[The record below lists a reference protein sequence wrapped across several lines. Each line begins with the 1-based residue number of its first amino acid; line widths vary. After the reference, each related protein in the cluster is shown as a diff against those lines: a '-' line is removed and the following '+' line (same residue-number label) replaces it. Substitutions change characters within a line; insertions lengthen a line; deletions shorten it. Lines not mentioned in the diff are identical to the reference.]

1 MAVGLK
7 GLTAKDRADWEKK
20 YSSYLQGKSPEEID
34 RMYKNEMFKAKFK
47 GRSDYDSLKQLSP
60 AERDNFYNKYYT
72 DSINALKKSNQTY
85 NAITGNSLQVKSDAT
100 RVQDPIKYNLSKAE
114 QKAFRDRSIAYD
126 AAMRKYNSTYAKSA
140 FDRDHAVKDIR
151 TVADNISPY
160 YRKYKN
166 TDYLPFTD
174 RDWQGMAAEYNA
186 QRDTYGERSAN
197 LWLQGKIQDTASKNQ
212 SILEKA
218 WNGFTGMGASAAGA
232 AIGAFGMLKGAFD
245 YATGNYHKVKGLNGF
260 ENFVNSIMDND
271 ITRYGNDITKYGT
284 ILNLDK
290 AKKAGLPENEVIQ
303 TQAQQSEEGSLVDQI
318 FNVNTLP
325 IAMQSGGFT
334 LASMAA
340 GFGEAKVA
348 GLAFRLAK
356 GATMA
361 GKVGSTTQKLM
372 QARNALNVI
381 QKAENFTNKFVI
393 PGLTGS
399 IEGVSEGLNTK
410 LDVLED
416 SKQKIADAQA
426 KYVDQRFKELYEK
439 EYSKRMQEAYN
450 KSKFTRNRETG
461 KMTSSFNPD
470 RESRRILNDLYN
482 QAWNEYAP
490 KYQESLEQ
498 AEFAASRAGV
508 NNFLVNSAING
519 VINQTLKA
527 GLQAPSVKG
536 TLQKSRL
543 FNWAHPKG
551 KFSISGTGES
561 LSVTPKYGILK
572 KALNIAKEPA
582 GEFTEEYLQSVSNDM
597 MSGGAKN
604 NIHQFIEN
612 KYNGDGTAQVGDY
625 MAGDI
630 SAAFKAMGE
639 SLISNET
646 IKSGIYGALSSAMG
660 TPSFSPRNYTKTV
673 IGKDGKYHTKI
684 DLSRREGE
692 SRAEHIARLMP
703 WRSGISN
710 AISENKETQRKLY
723 DDAKTLE
730 TWLKD
735 PTNKAKFDGVV
746 GTYNWAKQMDSKAK
760 SNDEFG
766 YRNSALGKTINDA
779 IMLDKIK
786 GTPYYDSFMKELIT
800 AANLEEGTQE
810 ANDYIKSM
818 RDNVNTNDNDVSDS
832 DILKQIKDNA
842 NKMLDTMNSIQEESD
857 KIDRTLGNVDE
868 DTKQALIF
876 GQLSLQDWDKR
887 SKQINDEL
895 NQITPDI
902 VDNSIP
908 SSNMTK
914 ETRDII
920 SRFGSLEKAKETKKK
935 LSDSAEK
942 IQKDIDNLNNRKD
955 NLTDT
960 EKKILKE
967 KKVKLKSLDKIIDS
981 IGDLENINEESTVLN
996 EAEIMALP
1004 AIERATMLSKEN
1016 LSNYSKKQQE
1026 IINNL
1031 IEKGTAK
1038 DIDFYNKI
1046 QDAGRIDLAS
1056 RAFLT
1061 QYNEIL
1067 RDPDS
1072 FNMYVQRARQ
1082 AAADVL
1088 TKKKFESIEGIE
1100 DYKDFALKMDK
1111 LMDSGTPREQRLI
1124 INALSKS
1131 NNPNYERYQRD
1142 RKTLEGLFNQVVNDD
1157 AFKNIDAND
1166 ADMFA
1171 LSLQYL
1177 SNNGIDLDDENAVV
1191 NALSEK
1197 DEDGNSLLQKYVD
1210 EINNDS
1216 PEETRVVFTSVGE
1229 AIQTYKDI
1237 MKNYKRDEKEKEDNS
1252 RPVKAE
1258 NTTSDKSAPAKP
1270 VSPFAGVFKT
1280 AATSPE
1286 ENDRDIARS
1295 IEDESI
1301 QPGRPKAKP
1310 IVTEKEGKEQ
1320 KTTEETEGGNTTV
1333 LDRNHPE
1340 DHIFINYSD
1349 QGIHDLTKKAD
1360 WSSKNVGDPRIG
1372 RGKNGASWGKYKNA
1386 YYYSK
1391 PVGGRNDYL
1400 AIWFKDEPN
1409 EAQKKAIEE
1418 LVNNPEY
1425 SSRFPEDFQSLIID
1439 ALNNNSSA
1447 TSSQEDNGAAK
1458 ENASDLDNKN
1468 NEFRENSNER
1478 VAKGAELGVKT
1489 IRNSSK
1495 SYSNEAKSEAEN
1507 ILNGFS
1513 KNEFENTDELSD
1525 ALVQKAN
1532 QIETKAE
1539 ENDDKSTQVAS
1550 LLKQAAAKIKNM
1562 PKEEKK
1568 TEKEEGPTKTPSFF
1582 DRTKSKVERT
1592 NRAFFNSENMPN
1604 PNSSTLESSDI
1615 QWLRSK
1621 YPNNPIVKYWDRY
1634 KIEDYLSS
1642 DKLKTGKNS
1651 TKVYFI
1657 TDDTL
1662 ANEISSYMQSSGAS
1676 YTNLDTPIIAVVEDK
1691 DGPLSIGDKRYQPIG
1706 TFPSTNSTRYRGA
1719 SNIGR
1724 IRDLLGNQKSGE
1736 LIKDNNGTILEG
1748 SLIGISAPKVE
1759 RVYKPDPNIN
1769 AQNLAFDTLSPEEK
1783 EELKGVEKRFR
1794 YSNPIYA
1801 KLKKMFLGMIEY
1813 KKSTDRK
1820 SKGYY
1825 YINVSNLKGDLLDF
1839 RIFYRPISNTLSKN
1853 SNKSIVELFNE
1864 NNVNE
1869 LLSANS
1875 RLAKASSIL
1884 DNLASSFPD
1893 TASEDSPITL
1903 NNLEPTGETAELLN
1917 GLSARLTKE
1926 MTRQLSFPNRNWRYT
1941 ITPTAEILDDGRRMF
1956 SINITDGDT
1965 IIPLGKITNGKMSDD
1980 AKFEILKN
1988 LIMDGTQTR
1997 KSGDF
2002 DFIKWQVDEPN
2013 DNEPINKTATNV
2025 ARAFDDGILDMS
2037 VKSIRYRAKG
2047 VTVRSP
2053 FTSSGATVK
2062 SDEVTNKSNATS
2074 SGPVNAPT
2082 ISATDQV
2089 QSGKAIIDSE
2099 TGTILEGEKENKNNK
2114 GESIKTVVNSLK
2126 EDSKVIQKSPDG
2138 NGYVNTQTGKRY
2150 TSIDSIISKN
2160 ERQDSPDVTFLSN
2173 IEEAVKEFTR
2183 DFFDGEFTD
2192 KEGNLLADYSYDY
2205 ANATDNQWKRFAVE
2219 LKPYRNGLV
2228 VNDGLTIVTG
2238 NNVITGTL
2246 NVTDSKGQVHTI
2258 DIAVKPDLLAYD
2270 KDGNFYISMIKVV
2283 KNPSDKNNPI
2293 SQEEINRLTKEL
2305 SLCQKLLESTYG
2317 VKVKGLSIKPVE
2329 VNYPDINDTDSYS
2342 ASDDNQL
2349 SVNNKEF
2356 RDAKPN
2362 TLSQINVG
2370 YEDPNIQYDNVNAN
2384 NKDQVSNIEKAINN
2398 NDTSVD
2404 QNNTSTPET
2413 KDVKVDKVEVA
2424 ENNNTTVD
2432 LNTGLNIGKVRDR
2445 RRKKPGA
2452 RKVNPKPT
2460 RMVPSRLAWGI
2471 WDDFLL
2477 DDGTPLWKEETQKAL
2492 EALGYTEDS
2501 WNKLSDEE
2509 MEHELKCKG
2518 VSWSV
2523 PL

>member
-7 GLTAKDRADWEKK
+7 GLTAKDRAGWEKK
-20 YSSYLQGKSPEEID
+20 YSAYLQGKSPEEID

-72 DSINALKKSNQTY
+72 DSINALKRSNQTY
-85 NAITGNSLQVKSDAT
+85 NAIAGNSLQVKSDAT

-160 YRKYKN
+160 YKKYKN

-218 WNGFTGMGASAAGA
+218 WNGFTGMGASATGA

-303 TQAQQSEEGSLVDQI
+303 TQAQQSGEGSLVDQI

-461 KMTSSFNPD
+461 KMISSFNPD

-561 LSVTPKYGILK
+561 LSATPKYGILK

-800 AANLEEGTQE
+800 TANLEEGTQE

-920 SRFGSLEKAKETKKK
+920 SRFGSLEKAKDTKKK

-967 KKVKLKSLDKIIDS
+967 KKVKLKSIDKIIDS

-1157 AFKNIDAND
+1157 AFKSIDAND

-1301 QPGRPKAKP
+1301 QPGRPIKP
-1310 IVTEKEGKEQ
+1310 AVT
-1320 KTTEETEGGNTTV
+1320 
-1333 LDRNHPE
+1333 
-1340 DHIFINYSD
+1340 
-1349 QGIHDLTKKAD
+1349 
-1360 WSSKNVGDPRIG
+1360 
-1372 RGKNGASWGKYKNA
+1372 
-1386 YYYSK
+1386 
-1391 PVGGRNDYL
+1391 
-1400 AIWFKDEPN
+1400 KD
-1409 EAQKKAIEE
+1409 
-1418 LVNNPEY
+1418 
-1425 SSRFPEDFQSLIID
+1425 S
-1439 ALNNNSSA
+1439 NSSA
-1447 TSSQEDNGAAK
+1447 TSGQEDNGAAK
-1458 ENASDLDNKN
+1458 ENVSDLDNKN

-1478 VAKGAELGVKT
+1478 VAKGAELGVKI

-1621 YPNNPIVKYWDRY
+1621 YPNNPIVGYWDRY

-1642 DKLKTGKNS
+1642 NKLKTGKNS

-1662 ANEISSYMQSSGAS
+1662 ANEIHSYMLSSGAS

-1769 AQNLAFDTLSPEEK
+1769 AQNLAFDTLSSEEK

-1794 YSNPIYA
+1794 YSNPIYS

-1813 KKSTDRK
+1813 KKSTDGK

-1869 LLSANS
+1869 LLTANS

-1965 IIPLGKITNGKMSDD
+1965 IIPLGKITNGKMSDE

-2013 DNEPINKTATNV
+2013 DNEPLNKTATNV

-2114 GESIKTVVNSLK
+2114 EESIKTVVNSLK

-2160 ERQDSPDVTFLSN
+2160 ERQNSPDVTFLSN

-2228 VNDGLTIVTG
+2228 VNEGLTIVTG

-2283 KNPSDKNNPI
+2283 KTPSDKNNPI
-2293 SQEEINRLTKEL
+2293 NQEEINRLTKEL

-2349 SVNNKEF
+2349 SINNKEF

-2384 NKDQVSNIEKAINN
+2384 NKDQVSNIEKAIND

-2492 EALGYTEDS
+2492 EELGYTEDS

-2518 VSWSV
+2518 IKV
-2523 PL
+2523 PF